1 MIDEFDIR
9 LMSRLAEQQAAMA
22 RAAAN
27 AAVAAA
33 EPARTVAP
41 AEGRPLAA

>member
-22 RAAAN
+22 RAAA
-27 AAVAAA
+27 AAAA
-33 EPARTVAP
+33 EQPRTVAP
-41 AEGRPLAA
+41 ARGRPLAA